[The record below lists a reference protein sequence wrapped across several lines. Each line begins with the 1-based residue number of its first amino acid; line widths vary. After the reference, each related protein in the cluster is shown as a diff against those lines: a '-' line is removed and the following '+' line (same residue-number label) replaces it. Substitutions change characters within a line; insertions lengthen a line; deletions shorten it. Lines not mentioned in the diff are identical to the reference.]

1 MSIGSLKVIDG
12 YNAKKIPPIKD
23 KSMSSYIFGHTT
35 PDSDSIVGAISLS
48 YLKNQLGE
56 ICTPTRQGEIN
67 PETAFILEKFGFEQP
82 ALKTSYAGESVYLI
96 DFMESSQAPSDIN
109 EATIL
114 GIVDHHKLG
123 DLKTNAPLEMWV
135 CPVGCSNTIVKQMF
149 DFYDVEIPK
158 ALAGMMMC
166 AILSD
171 TVIFKSPTCTK
182 EDTKAVKEL
191 AEIAEIE
198 DPKAL
203 GMEMFIVKSD
213 VLNDS
218 KRALVLRD
226 FKDFNMA
233 GNKIGVGQLE
243 VVDLTVFD
251 NMKEELFEAMTELK
265 AEENRHTVLLLLT
278 DIMQEGSQLLVLSD
292 DNRKVES
299 AFNITLTDN
308 QIWLP
313 KVMSRKKQI
322 IPFLEEQF

>member
-1 MSIGSLKVIDG
+1 MATYV
-12 YNAKKIPPIKD
+12 
-23 KSMSSYIFGHTT
+23 FGHTT

-56 ICTPTRQGEIN
+56 ETIPSRQGEIN
-67 PETAFILEKFGFEQP
+67 PETAFILKKFGYEAP
-82 ALKTSYAGESVYLI
+82 LLKTEYAGDSVYLI
-96 DFMESSQAPSDIN
+96 DFMESSQSPKDIN

-135 CPVGCSNTIVKQMF
+135 RPVGCSNTIVKEMF
-149 DFYDVEIPK
+149 DHYDIEIPK
-158 ALAGMMMC
+158 DLAGMMMC

-182 EDTKAVKEL
+182 ADTKACKEL
-191 AEIAEIE
+191 AEIAGVE
-198 DPKAL
+198 DYKAL

-213 VLNDS
+213 VLNAS
-218 KRALVLRD
+218 KRELVLRD
-226 FKDFNMA
+226 FKDFDMG

-243 VVDLTVFD
+243 VVDLAVFD
-251 NMKEELFEAMTELK
+251 NMKEELFDAMNELK
-265 AEENRHTVLLLLT
+265 EEENRHSVLLMLT
-278 DIMQEGSQLLVLSD
+278 DIMQEGTQLLVLSD
-292 DNRKVES
+292 EAEKIEN
-299 AFNITLTDN
+299 AFKIKLENQ

-322 IPFLEEQF
+322 IPFLEKQF

>member
-1 MSIGSLKVIDG
+1 MSTYV
-12 YNAKKIPPIKD
+12 
-23 KSMSSYIFGHTT
+23 FGHTT

-56 ICTPTRQGEIN
+56 DCIPARQGEIN
-67 PETAFILEKFGFEQP
+67 PETAFILEKFGFEKP
-82 ALKTSYAGESVYLI
+82 MLKTNYAGENVYLI
-96 DFMESSQAPSDIN
+96 DFMESSQSPSDIA

-123 DLKTNAPLEMWV
+123 DLKTATPLEMWV
-135 CPVGCSNTIVKQMF
+135 RPVGCSNTIVKQMF
-149 DFYDVEIPK
+149 DYFGVEIPK
-158 ALAGMMMC
+158 DLAGMMMC

-191 AEIAEIE
+191 AEIAQIE
-198 DPKAL
+198 DAKAL

-213 VLNDS
+213 VLTDT

-226 FKDFNMA
+226 FKDFNM
-233 GNKIGVGQLE
+233 GSEKIGVGQLE
-243 VVDLTVFD
+243 VVDLAVFD
-251 NMKEELFEAMTELK
+251 NMKEELFEAMREIK
-265 AEENRHTVLLLLT
+265 VEGERHTVLLLLT
-278 DIMQEGSQLLVLSD
+278 DIMLEGSQLLVLSN
-292 DNRKVES
+292 DNSKIET
-299 AFNITLTDN
+299 AFTVALENN

-322 IPFLEEQF
+322 IPFLEGQF

>member
-1 MSIGSLKVIDG
+1 MST
-12 YNAKKIPPIKD
+12 
-23 KSMSSYIFGHTT
+23 YIFGHTT

-56 ICTPTRQGEIN
+56 DTTPSRQGEIN
-67 PETAFILEKFGFEQP
+67 PETAFILEKFGFEKP
-82 ALKTSYAGESVYLI
+82 MLKTNYAGENVYLI
-96 DFMESSQAPSDIN
+96 DFMESSQSPSDIA

-123 DLKTNAPLEMWV
+123 DLKTATPLEMWV
-135 CPVGCSNTIVKQMF
+135 RPVGCSNTIVKQMF
-149 DFYDVEIPK
+149 DYFGVEIPK
-158 ALAGMMMC
+158 DLAGMMMC

-191 AEIAEIE
+191 ALIAEIE

-213 VLNDS
+213 VLTDT

-226 FKDFNMA
+226 FKDFNM
-233 GNKIGVGQLE
+233 GGEKIGVGQLE
-243 VVDLTVFD
+243 VVDLSVFD
-251 NMKEELFEAMTELK
+251 NMKEELFEAMSEIK
-265 AEENRHTVLLLLT
+265 KEENRHTILLLLT

-292 DNRKVES
+292 DNSKIES
-299 AFNITLTDN
+299 AFNVTLENN

-322 IPFLEEQF
+322 IPFLEGQF

>member
-1 MSIGSLKVIDG
+1 MSIYV
-12 YNAKKIPPIKD
+12 
-23 KSMSSYIFGHTT
+23 FGHTT

-56 ICTPTRQGEIN
+56 DCIPSRQGEIN
-67 PETAFILEKFGFEQP
+67 PETAFILEKFGFEKP
-82 ALKTSYAGESVYLI
+82 MLKTNYAGESVYLI
-96 DFMESSQAPSDIN
+96 DFMESSQSPSDIS

-123 DLKTNAPLEMWV
+123 DLKTATPLEMWV
-135 CPVGCSNTIVKQMF
+135 RPVGCSNTIVKQMF
-149 DFYDVEIPK
+149 DYFGVEIPK
-158 ALAGMMMC
+158 NLAGMMMC

-191 AEIAEIE
+191 TQIAQIE

-213 VLNDS
+213 VLTDT
-218 KRALVLRD
+218 KRDLVLRD
-226 FKDFNMA
+226 FKDFNM
-233 GNKIGVGQLE
+233 GSEKIGVGQLE
-243 VVDLTVFD
+243 VVELSVFD
-251 NMKEELFEAMTELK
+251 NMKEELFEAM
-265 AEENRHTVLLLLT
+265 AEIKKEGERHTVLLLLT
-278 DIMQEGSQLLVLSD
+278 DIMQEGSQLLVLS
-292 DNRKVES
+292 NENSKIES
-299 AFNITLTDN
+299 AFDVTLEKN

-322 IPFLEEQF
+322 IPFLEGQF